1 MSEERSTLAPG
12 AQSAGAQP
20 EGDWIEG
27 QLAELRERTERMGRE
42 LGGLR
47 GALQEQQRGSS
58 ELQGALA
65 VVEGRTRRHEA
76 GQELARFVQQQLG
89 VVTERLEEEAALRRD
104 QRGALEREQHRDRE
118 AGESGAA
125 ALDELAERLH
135 ALEQHVSG
143 ESERQRRLADDR
155 AAAERAEERLAE
167 RIAATEGRLAALA
180 EAWAGEREERA
191 RFDAALPGLGAALD
205 ELDARTVA
213 LRAELRAELRRSE
226 DDIAK
231 VRARRDREDDL
242 IELVEQQRST
252 RIRLEERLSALESRV
267 EEAVQ
272 GLGSASEERLGLGR
286 QLTGVEERLRALG
299 ESIEAQRWAVL
310 EHFGRL
316 LEADEAVSRKQ
327 IDELELCIRERRRLL
342 VGAAR
347 GQRAGRRGAAAVRG
361 AASRAAG
368 GRCS

>member
-1 MSEERSTLAPG
+1 MSEEHSTLAPG
-12 AQSAGAQP
+12 AQSAGAQTAGAQP
-20 EGDWIEG
+20 EGGWVEG
-27 QLAELRERTERMGRE
+27 QLAELRQRTERMGRE
-42 LGGLR
+42 LDGLR

-89 VVTERLEEEAALRRD
+89 AVTECLEEEAALRRD

-118 AGESGAA
+118 ADESGAA
-125 ALDELAERLH
+125 ALDELAERLRV
-135 ALEQHVSG
+135 LEQRVGS
-143 ESERQRRLADDR
+143 ESERQRQLGDDR
-155 AAAERAEERLAE
+155 AAAERAEEQLVE

-180 EAWAGEREERA
+180 EAWAGERDERA

-213 LRAELRAELRRSE
+213 LRAELRRSE
-226 DDIAK
+226 DDIAQ
-231 VRARRDREDDL
+231 VRARRDREDEL

-252 RIRLEERLSALESRV
+252 RIRLEERLGALESRV
-267 EEAVQ
+267 EEALQ
-272 GLGSASEERLGLGR
+272 GLRGASEERLGLGR
-286 QLTGVEERLRALG
+286 QLTGVEQRLRTLG

-316 LEADEAVSRKQ
+316 LDADEAGSRKQ
-327 IDELELCIRERRRLL
+327 IDELELRIRERRRLL
-342 VGAAR
+342 LGLR
-347 GQRAGRRGAAAVRG
+347 EGSERAGEEQPL
-361 AASRAAG
+361 
-368 GRCS
+368 